1 MAQNNQAFLGDY
13 TPHVKSSSKRQSRK
27 FKDLDLDFG
36 RHPVTND
43 VNVVED
49 AIAIKRSVRNLIQ
62 TNFYER
68 PFHPELGCGI
78 REMLF
83 ENYTPVISVY
93 LKRKIEEVLINHEPR
108 IELTGIVINGDDFEQ
123 GQAAEIVDAGR
134 LASNDI
140 DGNRLRIDIYFNII
154 GTPSPQSMSMNL
166 QRLR

>member
-27 FKDLDLDFG
+27 FKDIDLDFG

-49 AIAIKRSVRNLIQ
+49 AIAIKRSVRNLVL

-78 REMLF
+78 RGLLF
-83 ENYTPVISVY
+83 ENFNPVNSMF
-93 LKRKIEEVLINHEPR
+93 LKRKIEEGLVNNEPR
-108 IELTGIVINGDDFEQ
+108 IELTGIIINGENLSGSVLDVRNQNADD
-123 GQAAEIVDAGR
+123 
-134 LASNDI
+134 
-140 DGNRLRIDIYFNII
+140 NRLEVEIHFNII
-154 GTPSPQSMSMNL
+154 GVPHPHSVSINL